1 MNGNVIGLFL
11 YYWIFIIGALFALKM
26 FGINDSAQL
35 LPILAVTTVFY
46 FAFQFIR
53 GRAKQRKEK

>member
-11 YYWIFIIGALFALKM
+11 YYWVFIIGALFAIKM
-26 FGINDSAQL
+26 VGINDDALVIQ
-35 LPILAVTTVFY
+35 ILAVTTVLY

-53 GRAKQRKEK
+53 DRAKQRKNK

>member
-11 YYWIFIIGALFALKM
+11 YYWVFVIGALFAIKM
-26 FGINDSAQL
+26 VGINDDALVIQ
-35 LPILAVTTVFY
+35 ILAVVTVFY

-53 GRAKQRKEK
+53 GRAKQRKDK